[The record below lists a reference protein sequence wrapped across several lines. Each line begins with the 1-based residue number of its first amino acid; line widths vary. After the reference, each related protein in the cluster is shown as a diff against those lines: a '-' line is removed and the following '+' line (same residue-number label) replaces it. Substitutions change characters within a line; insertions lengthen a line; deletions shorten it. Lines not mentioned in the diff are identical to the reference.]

1 MRGIFLFV
9 SRGFSFI
16 FEKCCSL
23 KCLFHVAEMLNDDD
37 DDQLLQLDQDVGEGF
52 AYDHVEG
59 VKADKEGCSFN
70 SYLQGLLYHF
80 VAKPIVKYRWV
91 VLGMYVN
98 TV

>member
-1 MRGIFLFV
+1 
-9 SRGFSFI
+9 
-16 FEKCCSL
+16 
-23 KCLFHVAEMLNDDD
+23 MLNDDD

-91 VLGMYVN
+91 VLGMYIN